1 MARMKYRIVLAPEA
15 IQDVKRLPARDR
27 GHVRDA
33 IEEHL
38 RLQPTRVSKSRIKRL
53 RGLAKPQYRLR
64 VRDIRI
70 FYDVSKD
77 EVRIL
82 AISWKPEAERW
93 LAEKGERS

>member
-27 GHVRDA
+27 GHARDA

-38 RLQPTRVSKSRIKRL
+38 RLQPTRVGKSRIKRL

-64 VRDIRI
+64 VRDIWI
-70 FYDVSKD
+70 FYDVFKD

-82 AISWKPEAERW
+82 TIIWKPEAERW